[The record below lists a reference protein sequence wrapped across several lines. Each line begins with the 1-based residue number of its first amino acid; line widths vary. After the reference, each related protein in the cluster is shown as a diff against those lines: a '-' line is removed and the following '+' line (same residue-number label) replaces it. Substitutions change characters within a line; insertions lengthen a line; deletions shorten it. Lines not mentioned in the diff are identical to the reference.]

1 MTFEAF
7 VGVEAAETKLKTLGT
22 VRSIVIVVEDVA
34 AVAGP
39 VLPAASLA
47 PPRANSGTTVP
58 AEQLEIVTVRVVP
71 ESAPGAYTQPVAEP
85 VLEKSP
91 AATPVTV
98 SENVSV

>member
-1 MTFEAF
+1 MTLEAF
-7 VGVEAAETKLKTLGT
+7 VGVEAAETKLETLGA

-34 AVAGP
+34 ADAGP
-39 VLPAASLA
+39 VLPASSLA
-47 PPRANSGTTVP
+47 PSRANSGTTVP

-71 ESAPGAYTQPVAEP
+71 ESVAGAYTQPVAEP

-91 AATPVTV
+91 AATPVTD

>member
-1 MTFEAF
+1 MLEAF
-7 VGVEAAETKLKTLGT
+7 VGDEKAEVNDDT
-22 VRSIVIVVEDVA
+22 VGAVASRVIVVEDVA

-71 ESAPGAYTQPVAEP
+71 ESEPGANAQPVAEP

-91 AATPVTV
+91 AATPVTD